1 MRFPRF
7 HLATSVVNRI
17 LNVAD
22 QVEQMPV
29 ASEPPPVPRT
39 DQQSRNLDAQLAT
52 PPAAVP
58 APPGSQNQV
67 LLEQQQGG
75 TAADAVTSMSLLE
88 SLQ

>member
-22 QVEQMPV
+22 QVQQMPV
-29 ASEPPPVPRT
+29 ASEPPPVPAT
-39 DQQSRNLDAQLAT
+39 GQTSRKLDAALQT
-52 PPAAVP
+52 PPTPVP
-58 APPGSQNQV
+58 APQGSQNQV
-67 LLEQQQGG
+67 MLEQAQGG
-75 TAADAVTSMSLLE
+75 TAAEAVSTMSLLD